1 VKRPR
6 TLIASSLG
14 LIVLVAMIAVGIA
27 LAGSDDDDTTATPPP
42 GDAVETP
49 TATPTPGAPAGLPP
63 EFFDCLADQG
73 VVIESPDEIHS
84 VSPEVLQA
92 CFGSLH
98 GGGGAP

>member
-6 TLIASSLG
+6 TLIASSLAMIVLIA
-14 LIVLVAMIAVGIA
+14 LIVVGIT
-27 LAGSDDDDTTATPPP
+27 LAGGDDDDTSTTAPP
-42 GDAVETP
+42 GDAVEAP
-49 TATPTPGAPAGLPP
+49 SATPTPGGLPP
-63 EFFDCLADQG
+63 EFFECLADQG
-73 VVIESPDEIHS
+73 VVIESSDEIHS